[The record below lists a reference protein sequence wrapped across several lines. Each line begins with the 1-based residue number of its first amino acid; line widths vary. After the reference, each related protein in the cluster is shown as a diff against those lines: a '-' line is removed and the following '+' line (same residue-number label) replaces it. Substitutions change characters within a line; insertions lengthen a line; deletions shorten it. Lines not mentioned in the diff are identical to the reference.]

1 MNARPDSSLALA
13 VNARYRAHAITG
25 QQRYAH
31 EIVSRLQPYLCP
43 IEPEQPL
50 AGLRGHAWEQLVL
63 PRKLHG
69 RLLWSP
75 CQSGPMFLR
84 NHVVTFHDLFPV
96 DNPEWFSRKMA
107 LWYSALLPRLAK
119 NSRILIA
126 VSEFTKQRIVERFR
140 IPPEKIA
147 VIYNGV
153 GHEFQPQPPTA
164 LDRLRQAVSLPTNKY
179 LLTVGSLEPRKNLA
193 RLLTAWNDIQGDLP
207 PDYWLVVAGMKGKA
221 SVFARDGG
229 RLTGHRVC
237 FAGYVEQDLLPAL
250 YAGARA
256 LLHPAIAEGFGLP
269 LLEAMACGTPSLAA
283 KTSSM
288 PEVTG
293 GIALFVDPLN
303 TQEMARGIRDLVS
316 SDALRDDLSRRGL
329 QWAPRFNWETAAAQ
343 TLDLLQNVA
352 LSRSS
357 RQR

>member
-1 MNARPDSSLALA
+1 MSRAADSSVLAV

-31 EIVSRLQPYLCP
+31 EIVSRLQPHLLP
-43 IEPEQPL
+43 LAPEQPL
-50 AGLRGHAWEQLVL
+50 TGLRGHAWEQLVL

-84 NHVVTFHDLFPV
+84 NHVVTLHDLFPL
-96 DNPEWFSRKMA
+96 DHPEWFSRKMSM
-107 LWYSALLPRLAK
+107 WYGVLLPRLAK
-119 NSRILIA
+119 NSRKLIA
-126 VSEFTKQRIVERFR
+126 VSGFTRQRIIERFGV
-140 IPPEKIA
+140 PPEKVA

-153 GHEFQPQPPTA
+153 GPEFKPQPVSMIA
-164 LDRLRQAVSLPTNKY
+164 RLCQAVSLPTDKY

-193 RLLTAWNDIQGDLP
+193 RLLDAWNDVQGELP

-221 SVFARDGG
+221 SVFARDQARSIGN
-229 RLTGHRVC
+229 RVF
-237 FAGYVEQDLLPAL
+237 FAGYVQQELLPAL

-269 LLEAMACGTPSLAA
+269 LVEAMACGTPSLAA

-293 GIALFVDPLN
+293 GIAVFVDPLN
-303 TQEMARGIRDLVS
+303 TQEMARGIRDLVC
-316 SDALRDDLSRRGL
+316 SDSLRDDLSRRGL
-329 QWAPRFNWETAAAQ
+329 QWAPRFNWDTAAAQ
-343 TLDLLQNVA
+343 TLALLQSTVTA
-352 LSRSS
+352 CSFEH
-357 RQR
+357 